1 MTWVAQL
8 YRDHP
13 LEVIGT
19 LRETFG
25 VSLSELGDTLPEGEL
40 VALLKLAV
48 EDPSTRLGAK
58 VNKWAYRATIPE
70 LMQVSSLT
78 DKNKRDQALPWGM
91 WAAEEERAKRR
102 VTSADV
108 AEGKR
113 RLARVS
119 AFRGLDGFAG

>member
-25 VSLSELGDTLPEGEL
+25 VSLAELGDTLPDGEL

-48 EDPSTRLGAK
+48 DDPSTRLGAK
-58 VNKWAYRATIPE
+58 VQKWSYPATIPE
-70 LMQVSSLT
+70 LMQVSSLV
-78 DKNKRDQALPWGM
+78 DKNKRDQVLPWGM
-91 WAAEEERAKRR
+91 WAAEEERAKHR
-102 VTSADV
+102 VTAADV
-108 AEGKR
+108 AAGQR

-119 AFRGLDGFAG
+119 AFRNLDGFDG